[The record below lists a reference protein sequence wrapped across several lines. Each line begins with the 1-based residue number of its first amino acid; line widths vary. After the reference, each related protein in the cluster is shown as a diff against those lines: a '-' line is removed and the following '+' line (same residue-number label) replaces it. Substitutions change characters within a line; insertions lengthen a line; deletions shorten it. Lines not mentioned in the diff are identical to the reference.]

1 MVKPMKECK
10 EPYKIENRNM
20 SITHNIQNY
29 FIILASHLNT
39 SRATE
44 ILYTILELANIGLQ
58 HVIIEKT
65 VSGPILLYLYVLY
78 HHSSRR
84 INDK

>member
-1 MVKPMKECK
+1 MVKPIMEFKEA
-10 EPYKIENRNM
+10 YKIENKNM

-29 FIILASHLNT
+29 FIILASYLNT

-44 ILYTILELANIGLQ
+44 ILYNTLELANIELQ
-58 HVIIEKT
+58 NVIIEKFLW
-65 VSGPILLYLYVLY
+65 GPILLYLYILY